1 MIKKVVLL
9 IIFLSAGVAVFTQEA
24 KTITNRKDP
33 TDKMVLRS
41 NTRDRV
47 IVMRGNMHQRMQLF
61 RRKENIKQNQMQLNR
76 RMMMHRQNRMIQ
88 QNRQRDIQRQSIQRQ
103 MMQQRRGPRR

>member
-9 IIFLSAGVAVFTQEA
+9 IIFLSAGVAAFTQEA
-24 KTITNRKDP
+24 KSNANRKDP

-61 RRKENIKQNQMQLNR
+61 RRQENIKQNQMQLNR